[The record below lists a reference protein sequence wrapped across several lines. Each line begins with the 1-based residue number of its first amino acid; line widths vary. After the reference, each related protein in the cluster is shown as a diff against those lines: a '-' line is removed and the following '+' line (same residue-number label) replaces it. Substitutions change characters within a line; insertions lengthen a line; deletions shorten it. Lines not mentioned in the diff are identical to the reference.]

1 MRSRSQVN
9 ASRSCDHPL
18 ATLSILTCHAKI
30 PRRSFFAGFFLGGVG
45 FADTCKAS
53 QNDVFATTEF
63 ALTWGYDGH
72 IEFEY
77 QGNHRRH
84 MSLVVTLAAMFGKPV
99 ADRLAKGLLERK
111 NGAQKFEQATAAM
124 AQGLTAIDALKNTFG
139 KEFFL
144 VLNEAIGLSAKA
156 SFTYEAS
163 TQGYIRLEEKDT
175 DPIRLLRDEFNI
187 NLDRLSVMNLRKSD
201 VRNQFLGMLF
211 IWQERC
217 REYLGVECYN
227 DIDTA
232 CDSIRGL
239 VRGEVSNYKKV
250 RRFIFSVVLGGVGV
264 VMILSGVSTAVGRG
278 IGAKQTIYRFIDGVP
293 WPMVGV
299 LTIPGVL
306 LVMFSI
312 LSKNQDDEITQ
323 ATSIA
328 YDLLGKV
335 SSVKKFN

>member
-1 MRSRSQVN
+1 
-9 ASRSCDHPL
+9 
-18 ATLSILTCHAKI
+18 
-30 PRRSFFAGFFLGGVG
+30 
-45 FADTCKAS
+45 
-53 QNDVFATTEF
+53 
-63 ALTWGYDGH
+63 
-72 IEFEY
+72 
-77 QGNHRRH
+77 

-111 NGAQKFEQATAAM
+111 NGVQKFEQATAAM

-139 KEFFL
+139 KEFFI

-163 TQGYIRLEEKDT
+163 TQGYIRLEEQGAE
-175 DPIRLLRDEFNI
+175 PIRLLRDEFNI
-187 NLDRLSVMNLRKSD
+187 NLDRLSAMNLRKSD

-217 REYLGVECYN
+217 REYFGPEYCG
-227 DIDTA
+227 DINAA

-239 VRGEVSNYKKV
+239 VRGEARNHKKV
-250 RRFIFSVVLGGVGV
+250 RRSMVSVVLGGVGIL
-264 VMILSGVSTAVGRG
+264 MILSGISVAAGRG
-278 IGAKQTIYRFIDGVP
+278 VGIKQAIYRFIDGIP

-299 LTIPGVL
+299 LMIPGVL

-312 LSKNQDDEITQ
+312 WSNKQDDEITL

-328 YDLLGKV
+328 YGLLDKV
-335 SSVKKFN
+335 GSVKKSIEKV